1 MIIIYHL
8 DEKNSIPF
16 GQLMFERGFN
26 NVFLLTGGIFRN
38 EGVEEFIKEHRELVE
53 GSNIPVL
60 KKNGTIITLD
70 AEPKKV
76 VYQRSNETK
85 DSVSSK
91 IMQKEQLKPQPVDD
105 AESVTSKVS
114 AVTKNSH
121 VSKTTSQKK

>member
-1 MIIIYHL
+1 M
-8 DEKNSIPF
+8 
-16 GQLMFERGFN
+16 
-26 NVFLLTGGIFRN
+26 
-38 EGVEEFIKEHRELVE
+38 
-53 GSNIPVL
+53 
-60 KKNGTIITLD
+60 KKNGTPITKD

-114 AVTKNSH
+114 AASKNSL